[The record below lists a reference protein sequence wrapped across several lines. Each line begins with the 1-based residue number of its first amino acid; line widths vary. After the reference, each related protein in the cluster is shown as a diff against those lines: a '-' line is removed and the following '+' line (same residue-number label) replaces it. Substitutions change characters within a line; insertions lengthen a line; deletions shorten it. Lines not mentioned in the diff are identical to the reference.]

1 MLDPSLDEVEAG
13 AAVSWA
19 ERAKG
24 KSKGAAIAREEE
36 QASAARESRTSFA
49 EDAAGAESGP
59 SRVSRADY
67 SSILLHEE
75 NHVKAS
81 AVRAESEQRRDE
93 MRQQRERFRARGQ
106 MLKAQRDAGKAQVK
120 SSLEGCHAEALRMGN
135 ESREHKERLKQKRQ
149 ERQAEYELRGKE
161 LHAKH
166 EKLRERLKASAEE
179 NRAERSREAQQLSAT
194 LKGLNEKMEASIL
207 AGNAQRVAKVKL
219 ETSHRV
225 IRASK
230 QTFADDR
237 WMEADALRS
246 SLSRLR
252 ERQRRQE
259 QEYLDA
265 AHLIKASVK
274 ADHSDEASVR
284 LRADREAT
292 AMATRRME
300 KLLEDELKA
309 KRDAEIAR
317 KRSLHE
323 AMEQAKLVPDDEL
336 LKGEETDAGPLAMF
350 TRFFGFRKRGS
361 GHQLSSVAL

>member
-1 MLDPSLDEVEAG
+1 M
-13 AAVSWA
+13 
-19 ERAKG
+19 
-24 KSKGAAIAREEE
+24 
-36 QASAARESRTSFA
+36 
-49 EDAAGAESGP
+49 
-59 SRVSRADY
+59 
-67 SSILLHEE
+67 
-75 NHVKAS
+75 
-81 AVRAESEQRRDE
+81 
-93 MRQQRERFRARGQ
+93 
-106 MLKAQRDAGKAQVK
+106 
-120 SSLEGCHAEALRMGN
+120 
-135 ESREHKERLKQKRQ
+135 
-149 ERQAEYELRGKE
+149 
-161 LHAKH
+161 
-166 EKLRERLKASAEE
+166 KASAEE